1 MYDYMLSLQEQFSK
15 TSVCEAHRQEIS
27 KTHRDLVQRL
37 NRPDRRKLLM
47 LIDLEEAERDDVA
60 LANFMAG
67 FRLALGIVR
76 ELSEAAPNSF
86 LHEEDRC
93 APEAVEQRRDY

>member
-1 MYDYMLSLQEQFSK
+1 M
-15 TSVCEAHRQEIS
+15 
-27 KTHRDLVQRL
+27 QRL

-76 ELSEAAPNSF
+76 ELSEEAPYSF

-93 APEAVEQRRDY
+93 AREAVEQRRDY